1 MSDSNEFLNDLHE
14 PKSGLKE
21 FDLTLSIQR
30 MIERVNEG
38 YEDELKA
45 YILFSDGEKA
55 FKLAK
60 ESILDAAL
68 IERKKYDE
76 KTLELMGK
84 KISIAQSGR
93 YEYSHYEPYSKKASE
108 LKDIEELMKQSY
120 ISSQKGNMT
129 VDANGEIIPAAIY
142 KSSKESLKIA

>member
-1 MSDSNEFLNDLHE
+1 MKDNFLEDLHE
-14 PKSGLKE
+14 PKSELKE
-21 FDLTLSIQR
+21 FDLALQIQR

-55 FKLAK
+55 FKAAK
-60 ESILDAAL
+60 ESILEAAL

-84 KISIAQSGR
+84 KISISQSGR
-93 YEYSHYEPYSKKASE
+93 YEYSHYEPYTKKANE

-129 VDANGEIIPAAIY
+129 IDENGEIIPAAIY
-142 KSSKESLKIA
+142 KPSKESLKIS